1 MLIKRVILLT
11 SFFALAPMVWA
22 GSFQT
27 ALGQPGFQCQQLS
40 LPTNCSSDPVYLWNQ
55 GDYVGQ
61 DVTGSGLGSI
71 SQLSIDLQYQ
81 NVLDVGF
88 TETYGVTVNGTNVGS
103 FSIAGIGDDNYYFQS
118 DVFSFSPISGP
129 YDILFTITSAT
140 IPLGDGSIGW
150 VDDGVTST
158 ITLSSATPEPGT
170 MALFAIG
177 LGLPLLLALRRRL
190 MAWA

>member
-1 MLIKRVILLT
+1 VLVKRVILFA
-11 SFFALAPMVWA
+11 SMFALAPMVWA

-40 LPTNCSSDPVYLWNQ
+40 FPINCSSDPVYLWNQ

-71 SQLSIDLQYQ
+71 SQLSIDLEYQ
-81 NVLDVGF
+81 NLLDPGF
-88 TETYGVTVNGTNVGS
+88 TETYGVTVNGTSVGS
-103 FSIAGIGDDNYYFQS
+103 FSIPGLDDGNYYFQS
-118 DVFSFSPISGP
+118 DLFNFGPISGP

-140 IPLGDGSIGW
+140 IPIGDGSIGW

-158 ITLSSATPEPGT
+158 ITLTSATPEPGT
-170 MALFAIG
+170 MALCAIG

-190 MAWA
+190 TA